1 MLHVPPAVIKVGPS
15 SSPGGAFGNV
25 GNDLLVGSG
34 AVNIDAAISRDF
46 NIRERMRFELLRF
59 ETFNLANH
67 PNFNNPDNILSDS
80 TFGQIQSD
88 AGPRIRQF
96 AGKFQF

>member
-46 NIRERMRFELLRF
+46 NIRERMRFELRF
-59 ETFNLANH
+59 EAFNLANH